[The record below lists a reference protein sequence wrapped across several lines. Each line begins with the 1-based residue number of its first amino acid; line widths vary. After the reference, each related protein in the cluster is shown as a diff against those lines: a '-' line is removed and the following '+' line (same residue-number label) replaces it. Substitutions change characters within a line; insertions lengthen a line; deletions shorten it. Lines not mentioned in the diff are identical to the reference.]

1 MGHERDALV
10 VSALRVVVV
19 FVEYGS
25 NDRVFPLLLLKQ
37 IQRMVK
43 TIFIS
48 YSGRLSVAKN
58 NPRVESQGSEKLSRV
73 SDV

>member
-1 MGHERDALV
+1 MGHERDASV
-10 VSALRVVVV
+10 ASALRVVVV

-25 NDRVFPLLLLKQ
+25 NGHVFPLLLKQ
-37 IQRMVK
+37 IQRMEK

-48 YSGRLSVAKN
+48 HSERLSVAKN
-58 NPRVESQGSEKLSRV
+58 NPIVESQGSEKWSRV